1 MPEDIFQ
8 LPSSRLRAFAPA
20 WPVARGHITP
30 PRGIHSRCW
39 GAARKRMAPLGEHDK
54 PL

>member
-8 LPSSRLRAFAPA
+8 LPSYRLRAG
-20 WPVARGHITP
+20 VARGDITP